1 MGPVSRLQ
9 PMPSGHQI
17 EIAFQSKVEYLNLV
31 HAVTD
36 EMARLAGFDGDQS
49 LNISLAVREAATNAV
64 VHGNGG
70 DDAKLV
76 RVRFGVEDGI
86 LTICVEDQGGGFEVG
101 EVADP
106 RDPLNVARTSG
117 RGIFLMRSFMDE
129 VTFSRTP
136 GNGMSVHMAKKS

>member
-1 MGPVSRLQ
+1 MSAA
-9 PMPSGHQI
+9 HQI
-17 EIAFQSKVEYLNLV
+17 EIEFQSRVEYLNLV

-70 DDAKLV
+70 DEQKLV
-76 RVRFGVEDGI
+76 KVRFGIKDGV
-86 LTICVEDQGGGFEVG
+86 LTIWIEDQGTGFAIE

-106 RDPLNVARTSG
+106 RPAR
-117 RGIFLMRSFMDE
+117 
-129 VTFSRTP
+129 
-136 GNGMSVHMAKKS
+136 

>member
-1 MGPVSRLQ
+1 MS
-9 PMPSGHQI
+9 SGHQI

-64 VHGNGG
+64 IHGNQG
-70 DDAKLV
+70 DESKLV
-76 RVRFGVEDGI
+76 RVRFGIDDGT
-86 LTICVEDQGGGFEVG
+86 LRICVHDQGGGFVPEA
-101 EVADP
+101 VADP

-129 VTFSRTP
+129 VTFSADD
-136 GNGMSVHMAKKS
+136 GEGMNVCMAKKA